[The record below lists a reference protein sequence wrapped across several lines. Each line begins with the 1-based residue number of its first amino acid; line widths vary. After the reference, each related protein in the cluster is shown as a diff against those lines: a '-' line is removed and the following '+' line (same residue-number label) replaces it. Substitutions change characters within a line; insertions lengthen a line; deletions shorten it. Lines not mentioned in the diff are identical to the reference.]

1 MIPTTYLSSGTAA
14 NTHHEGVER
23 VTAGLATIGNAIA
36 HTSARKALSRG
47 VVGVGT
53 MAAITFAERML
64 DQAHTGFAAE
74 MVILSAV
81 AVLAYVALRAFVVP
95 ALRLV
100 TRGFRAISANVKRQA
115 EEDRFIELA
124 RRDPRIM
131 NDLLAAKG
139 MHEQFVDESP
149 TRATNHARIE
159 SDVERLV
166 FGTPWRVHA
175 NMM

>member
-1 MIPTTYLSSGTAA
+1 MIPSTYLSSGSAATA
-14 NTHHEGVER
+14 THEGVER
-23 VTAGLATIGNAIA
+23 VTAGLATISNAIA
-36 HTSARKALSRG
+36 HTSVRKAAGRG
-47 VVGVGT
+47 IVGVGT

-100 TRGFRAISANVKRQA
+100 VRGARSVNASLARQA
-115 EEDRFIELA
+115 EEERFMEVA
-124 RRDPRIM
+124 RRDPRVM

-139 MHEQFVDESP
+139 LQEQFVDETP
-149 TRATNHARIE
+149 ARATHHARIE

-166 FGTPWRVHA
+166 FGSPWRVHA

>member
-1 MIPTTYLSSGTAA
+1 MIPTTYLSSGSAA

-23 VTAGLATIGNAIA
+23 VTAGLATISNAIA
-36 HTSARKALSRG
+36 HTSARKAISRG
-47 VVGVGT
+47 VIGVGT

-74 MVILSAV
+74 LVILSAV
-81 AVLAYVALRAFVVP
+81 AVLAYVSLRAFVVP

-100 TRGFRAISANVKRQA
+100 VRGARSVNASLARQA
-115 EEDRFIELA
+115 EEERFMEIA
-124 RRDPRIM
+124 RRDPRVM
-131 NDLLAAKG
+131 NDWLAAKG

-149 TRATNHARIE
+149 TRVRHTARIE